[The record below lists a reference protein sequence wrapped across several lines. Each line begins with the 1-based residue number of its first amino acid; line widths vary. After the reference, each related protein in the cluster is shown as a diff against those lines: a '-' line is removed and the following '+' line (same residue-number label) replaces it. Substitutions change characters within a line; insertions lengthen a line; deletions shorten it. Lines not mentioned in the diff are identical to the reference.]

1 MESNS
6 FYGHALTLRA
16 LALEETYFRQVE
28 KESHRRLRQ
37 ENRRVRLRRELGAEL
52 EIEET
57 SFLDRLID
65 LGVTPDTAPAFEAL
79 PLVEAAWADGGV
91 DRDEHWQVLKAATA
105 FGLELGSPAHAQLE
119 VWLTR
124 RPPQEL
130 FEAWCTFAA
139 IALVKPGAAHLAR
152 RVREGA
158 LEVAAVTGGMLGPG
172 ISRSERAVIERID
185 RLLGS
190 DPEPPRFTNLARRA
204 P

>member
-1 MESNS
+1 MESNF
-6 FYGHALTLRA
+6 FYGHALTPRA
-16 LALEETYFRQVE
+16 LALEETYFRQLE
-28 KESHRRLRQ
+28 KESRRRL
-37 ENRRVRLRRELGAEL
+37 RLRRELGAEL
-52 EIEET
+52 EIEQA

-79 PLVEAAWADGGV
+79 PLVELAWADGGV
-91 DRDEHWQVLKAATA
+91 DRDERWQTLQVATA

-119 VWLTR
+119 LWLTR

-139 IALVKPGAAHLAR
+139 IALAKPGAAHRAR

-158 LEVAAVTGGMLGPG
+158 LEVAAVTGGILGSG
-172 ISRSERAVIERID
+172 ISRSERAVIEHID